1 MLVKSSDG
9 DRNGRTLMHRF
20 YWLVENLLA
29 GSSRPGARGRLDDDL
44 DFLSMQ
50 GIGAI
55 LSLTETPLDEWLLQ
69 ERDLASLHIPIVDL
83 TAPYHHQF
91 MDALSFID
99 AHVNEGRP
107 VVVHCLAGQGRT
119 GSILGA
125 YLIRDGL
132 GADDAIAQL
141 RTICP
146 GAVENDDQ
154 VAALHEFARRQS
166 WLV

>member
-1 MLVKSSDG
+1 
-9 DRNGRTLMHRF
+9 MHRF
-20 YWLVENLLA
+20 YWLIDNLLA

-44 DFLSMQ
+44 DFLALK

-55 LSLTETPLDEWLLQ
+55 LSLTETPLDEWRLQ
-69 ERDLASLHIPIVDL
+69 ERGLASLHIPIEDL

-91 MDALSFID
+91 MEALAFID
-99 AHVNEGRP
+99 VQVNEGRR

-125 YLIRDGL
+125 YLIRGGL
-132 GADDAIAQL
+132 GADDAITQL

-154 VAALHEFARRQS
+154 VAALHEFARSQA
-166 WLV
+166 WFV